1 MVSLALTETPLRYS
15 ETLQLV
21 TRLPQR
27 APAATLPSRLHE
39 LFDKLHACPSASI
52 ASRIEDA
59 IWEVWMYDTHEG
71 AEIAL
76 DRASADI
83 AARRFD
89 IAETRLAILL
99 RRRPDWAEA
108 WNKRATLYY
117 VLERDDESVAAIH
130 RTLEIE
136 PRHFGAMCGLGE
148 ILRAHGDIDAAC
160 LAFSMALRVHPH
172 LTEVRE
178 TLREMM
184 H

>member
-1 MVSLALTETPLRYS
+1 MIYA
-15 ETLQLV
+15 ETLKLV
-21 TRLPQR
+21 TRLPHR
-27 APAATLPSRLHE
+27 RPAASLPLRLAE
-39 LFDKLHACPSASI
+39 LFDKLHACTHAAGASN
-52 ASRIEDA
+52 IEDA
-59 IWEVWMYDTHEG
+59 IWDCWMYDTHEG
-71 AEIAL
+71 AELAL

-89 IAETRLAILL
+89 IAETRLALLL

-148 ILRAHGDIDAAC
+148 ILRAHGDVEAAC
-160 LAFSMALRVHPH
+160 LVFTMALRVHPH
-172 LTEVRE
+172 LASVRE
-178 TLREMM
+178 TLREMT

>member
-1 MVSLALTETPLRYS
+1 MRYA
-15 ETLQLV
+15 ETLNLV
-21 TRLPQR
+21 SRLPQR
-27 APAATLPSRLHE
+27 RPAPNLPSRLDE
-39 LFDKLHACPSASI
+39 LFDKLHACAGPEEAT
-52 ASRIEDA
+52 RIEDA
-59 IWEVWMYDTHEG
+59 IWNVWMYDEHEG
-71 AEIAL
+71 AEAAL
-76 DRASADI
+76 LRASNDI

-148 ILRAHGDIDAAC
+148 ILREHGATEAAC
-160 LAFSMALRVHPH
+160 LAFRRALRVHP
-172 LTEVRE
+172 LLGGVRDV
-178 TLREMM
+178 LDEMQ
-184 H
+184 HSARRDH